1 MTQSV
6 ECAEVAEDTVEPDFF
21 AEPYIP
27 PAPEFHD
34 MMTQT
39 VPQPLYSIENFN
51 NDDKAIHFYTGLES
65 NSKFMFV
72 LNTLGPA
79 AYCLNHIYHSVEIFQ
94 YQINYL

>member
-6 ECAEVAEDTVEPDFF
+6 ECVEVTVDTVEPDFF

-34 MMTQT
+34 IMT
-39 VPQPLYSIENFN
+39 VPQPMYSIEKFN

-65 NSKFMFV
+65 KSKFMFV